1 MQNEVTTPRHHQPTS
16 PNHHRTPPDP
26 RIRLDPEKTVDI
38 FLENDQIHV
47 MSNRKKHPKI
57 EIHSK
62 KPNPVKNPLQT
73 RIVLQKAKLLTISKN
88 KVMSTIRDQIIILK
102 LVPQYETHLS
112 LSSVAKSCLRSG
124 DQPQA
129 FRKR

>member
-16 PNHHRTPPDP
+16 PNHHRTPGPPPDP
-26 RIRLDPEKTVDI
+26 RIQLDPEKTVDL

-62 KPNPVKNPLQT
+62 KTEFSKKSTADPNRPPK
-73 RIVLQKAKLLTISKN
+73 S
-88 KVMSTIRDQIIILK
+88 
-102 LVPQYETHLS
+102 ETVNDFKKQS
-112 LSSVAKSCLRSG
+112 DVNNS
-124 DQPQA
+124 
-129 FRKR
+129 